1 MQAANQMNVLAMN
14 GINHAQMLQELK
26 ETMGILQHHDAV
38 TGTCKQYVNDDYQRM
53 LSLATDG
60 TEAAIISSYLTL
72 TQAKTAPGQSLIGF
86 CRQLNI
92 SQCQY
97 TELIDE
103 QVDTVLSIYNPI
115 AHPLRH
121 FVRLP
126 VQNMQYSVMDHYGAV
141 IPSQV
146 GSIALSSLALID

>member
-1 MQAANQMNVLAMN
+1 MK
-14 GINHAQMLQELK
+14 GFGHAQQFQEMK

-72 TQAKTAPGQSLIGF
+72 TQAKTAPGQSTIGF
-86 CRQLNI
+86 CRNLNV
-92 SQCQY
+92 SQCAY
-97 TELIDE
+97 TEFIDDHMDS
-103 QVDTVLSIYNPI
+103 VVSIYNPI
-115 AHPLRH
+115 AHSLRH

-126 VQNMQYSVMDHYGAV
+126 VKNMQFIVTDHYGV
-141 IPSQV
+141 FIPSQV
-146 GSIALSSLALID
+146 CLLSSHH